1 MRHGVT
7 PDRDDKSSWQM
18 VMDGVEFDGGAR
30 LPRHRHRSC
39 CTNMHLMRAGGHPS
53 RPYPGSGFSFVID
66 NARSFRICVTNFN
79 ATKNC
84 ILPVIICDAVMACA
98 RHEFVREWDRPASA
112 DPAVN
117 FDQDRS
123 TQEF

>member
-1 MRHGVT
+1 MA
-7 PDRDDKSSWQM
+7 
-18 VMDGVEFDGGAR
+18 F
-30 LPRHRHRSC
+30 L
-39 CTNMHLMRAGGHPS
+39 L
-53 RPYPGSGFSFVID
+53 SGFGFVID

-112 DPAVN
+112 DPAVM

-123 TQEF
+123 AKNFDEATARLRANIAKPAAFVNAIIPVERGDHGQIYRRRLRQSRRQL